1 MISYLLPSP
10 TRLCN
15 NDLYLLLQPMNS
27 DPRMVARTTRIHHSS
42 RIKVMQTILARM
54 IISACCRRRCP
65 LSWLPIHDIF
75 ACFSILIH
83 AECSYCRCCSRRPLS
98 SSRCGGELLHLVS
111 FVTALLPI
119 HDVFA
124 CFSILIHAE
133 CSYRRCCS
141 RRPLLSSR
149 CGGELLHLVSFVT
162 AQISTS
168 ITMLLHL
175 CTTHHSHC

>member
-10 TRLCN
+10 TRLSN

-83 AECSYCRCCSRRPLS
+83 AECSYCRCCSRRPL
-98 SSRCGGELLHLVS
+98 
-111 FVTALLPI
+111 
-119 HDVFA
+119 
-124 CFSILIHAE
+124 
-133 CSYRRCCS
+133 
-141 RRPLLSSR
+141 LSSR